1 MINIRTCRE
10 YWHEGAGKDE
20 PDKNFWNRYQIIKNF
35 FLKNNEYNFVKN
47 CENKNKDWSKKLWE
61 ARLQKL

>member
-1 MINIRTCRE
+1 MKVLE
-10 YWHEGAGKDE
+10 KMS
-20 PDKNFWNRYQIIKNF
+20 QIKIFGTDIKLSKI